1 MLAEITGWR
10 SVGIHGQPPRGEP
23 VLARNSDDAIWLD
36 PDGYGYSYDM
46 KWMPMSEVRNL
57 PHAEPPVANF
67 QTDLRDA
74 LRNVDLVGFGEEVD
88 SDAVIL
94 QAAEAYLAIL
104 DHREG

>member
-10 SVGIHGQPPRGEP
+10 RVGIHGQPPHGEP
-23 VLARNSDDAIWLD
+23 VLARNSDDVIWIETALVA
-36 PDGYGYSYDM
+36 YSYDI
-46 KWMPMSEVRNL
+46 KWMLLAEVRAL

-67 QTDLRDA
+67 QTGLRDA

-88 SDAVIL
+88 SDAVIR

-104 DHREG
+104 EG